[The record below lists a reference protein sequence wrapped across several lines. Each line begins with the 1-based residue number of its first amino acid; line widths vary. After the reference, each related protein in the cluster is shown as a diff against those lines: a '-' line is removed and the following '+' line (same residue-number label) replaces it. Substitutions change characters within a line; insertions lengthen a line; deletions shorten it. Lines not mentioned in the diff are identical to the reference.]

1 VGESRYLR
9 EIRRLD
15 PVADHSRVVYLD
27 TCFEFPWDTTRSLE
41 LALFR
46 TFAVP
51 SVAAVLDSSGEFGRA
66 AQKRYDDT
74 DLILSTI
81 VEAGYDSDEGKRAI
95 RQMNRIHGRFEISNE
110 DFLYVLSSFVF
121 EPIRWNARFGWRPLI
136 EAEKLATFEFWREV
150 GRRMAIK
157 EIPESYAELERYNED
172 YERRHFRRTE
182 QSERVGRATRDMF
195 LAWFPWL
202 PKRFGA
208 QAISALMD
216 EPILD
221 AFGFPRP
228 PSALRATVETALR
241 TRARLV
247 ALLPSRRRP
256 RLRTGR
262 RTRTYGRRWELEAL
276 GPVRR

>member
-1 VGESRYLR
+1 MRESRHLR

-15 PVADHSRVVYLD
+15 PVADHSRIVYLD

-157 EIPESYAELERYNED
+157 EIPESYAELERVQRGVRATALPAD
-172 YERRHFRRTE
+172 GA
-182 QSERVGRATRDMF
+182 GRA
-195 LAWFPWL
+195 
-202 PKRFGA
+202 
-208 QAISALMD
+208 
-216 EPILD
+216 
-221 AFGFPRP
+221 
-228 PSALRATVETALR
+228 
-241 TRARLV
+241 
-247 ALLPSRRRP
+247 RRP
-256 RLRTGR
+256 RHARHVPRLVPVAA
-262 RTRTYGRRWELEAL
+262 EA
-276 GPVRR
+276 VRRAGDLRAHGRAAARRVRLSAPAARAARSRSRPHCAPARGSSRCSRRAAVRASVRDGGRGRTDASGSSRR